1 MHAPRAT
8 WLKVHRPLR
17 PSARPPNQAR
27 LPAQDIPS
35 EAEYDLLHLNAVLNW
50 TKGVCSNG
58 TSCGGPFNLYG
69 STFQA
74 RYTPP
79 QVKVPRAAL
88 VLQHWWPCSHAF
100 ARIFWWHRLSI
111 LACMSC
117 YHNVAAADKRCL
129 MLRRRLTRP
138 RRAQPRWSTTCRP
151 PAPPTTTWPAATV
164 LHSPAHALQHS
175 RVTACKLHAI
185 A

>member
-1 MHAPRAT
+1 MTIPPI
-8 WLKVHRPLR
+8 K
-17 PSARPPNQAR
+17 PPNQAR

-79 QVKVPRAAL
+79 QVKVQRAAL
-88 VLQHWWPCSHAF
+88 VLQHWWPCSHACEDLLV
-100 ARIFWWHRLSI
+100 AQIVHPCLHVMLSQ
-111 LACMSC
+111 CGCS
-117 YHNVAAADKRCL
+117 
-129 MLRRRLTRP
+129 
-138 RRAQPRWSTTCRP
+138 
-151 PAPPTTTWPAATV
+151 
-164 LHSPAHALQHS
+164 
-175 RVTACKLHAI
+175 
-185 A
+185 